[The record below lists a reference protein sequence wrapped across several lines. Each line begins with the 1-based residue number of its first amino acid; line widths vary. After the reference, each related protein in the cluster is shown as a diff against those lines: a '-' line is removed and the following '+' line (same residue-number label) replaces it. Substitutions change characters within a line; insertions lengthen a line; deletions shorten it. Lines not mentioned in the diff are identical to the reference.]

1 MEDIVLTTFGENI
14 RLCRLRRKIK
24 SVDLSVATGIARTT
38 LYQIEKGNPSVS
50 LINYYKVLKYFN
62 CHFDLLNV
70 AAEDFEGVF
79 IKNKSLLSE
88 NTTEEDFKIIYTY
101 LMLDGKYVKI
111 GKSKNPRFREA
122 TLQAQKPSIELYATT
137 KSNIETYLHKLFDK
151 NRVRGE
157 WFELSNEEI
166 MSIIQDFKFKKVNY
180 E

>member
-1 MEDIVLTTFGENI
+1 MEDLVLITFGENI

-24 SVDLSVATGIARTT
+24 SIDLSAATGIARTT
-38 LYQIEKGNPSVS
+38 LYQIEKGNPSVT
-50 LINYYKVLKYFN
+50 LTNYYKVLKYFN

-70 AAEDFEGVF
+70 AAEDFEGTL
-79 IKNKSLLSE
+79 IQNNSLLSE
-88 NTTEEDFKIIYTY
+88 GTSEEDSRIIYTY

-111 GKSKNPRFREA
+111 GKSKNPKFREA

-137 KSNIETYLHKLFDK
+137 NSNIETYLHKLFDK

-166 MSIIQDFKFKKVNY
+166 VGIIKDFNFEKVKY